1 VNDTVRK
8 AESEITS
15 GLTVE
20 DCAPGDV
27 NADGD
32 IGLGDAV
39 QVLQILTGAGTDALC
54 PDADVNGDRQIG
66 VAEAVFILNGLA
78 E

>member
-15 GLTVE
+15 
-20 DCAPGDV
+20 
-27 NADGD
+27 
-32 IGLGDAV
+32 GLGDAV

-78 E
+78 K